1 MAVPTKTKKTS
12 KRNKTVIS
20 RGVVGIVYNTE
31 LCISYIQIQQQLS
44 VFEIY
49 HISHHSMVPN
59 QKIKDTL
66 NLLLK
71 I

>member
-1 MAVPTKTKKTS
+1 MAVPAKTKKTS

-20 RGVVGIVYNTE
+20 RGVVGIVCNTE

-49 HISHHSMVPN
+49 HISHSMVPKQN
-59 QKIKDTL
+59 IKDTL
-66 NLLLK
+66 NLPLK

>member
-1 MAVPTKTKKTS
+1 MAVPTEAKKTS

-20 RGVVGIVYNTE
+20 RGVVGIVYSTE
-31 LCISYIQIQQQLS
+31 LCRSYIQIQQQLS

>member
-1 MAVPTKTKKTS
+1 MNYA
-12 KRNKTVIS
+12 
-20 RGVVGIVYNTE
+20 Y
-31 LCISYIQIQQQLS
+31 SYSTTL

-49 HISHHSMVPN
+49 QISHSMVPN